1 MNAGRCQA
9 TRLAC
14 YVGGPYH
21 VPGARFIVTRRY
33 LGGTALRMRQR
44 VARTTRDRPLPR
56 DTSRVGVRIC
66 PFASRFRSPSSY
78 RYTRP
83 PPFGGGSLLI
93 TAPPSPTR

>member
-14 YVGGPYH
+14 YVGGPHH
-21 VPGARFIVTRRY
+21 VPSARFIATRRY
-33 LGGTALRMRQR
+33 LGDAALRMRLR
-44 VARTTRDRPLPR
+44 VAQTARDRPLPR

-78 RYTRP
+78 RYT
-83 PPFGGGSLLI
+83 PPFV
-93 TAPPSPTR
+93 